1 MLALFATPVSFRS
14 WRAELGLPL
23 VRWSSRSWDGGSSS
37 PSERRWRWPWRLA
50 AASGPTATRAR
61 GLIPPADAPANPTEP
76 ASAPG
81 VATPTQGEAVDAN
94 GTEPFWAVKI
104 RRDTIVLSRPDH
116 PDVMAVNSGP
126 FADGD
131 RTVWRSTSAATGESL
146 TVALTPGD
154 CANGMS
160 DRHFPLKAQVVL
172 GSSTLNGCAEA
183 AVASTPAPRAAPAE
197 PAQGLPAA
205 TE

>member
-1 MLALFATPVSFRS
+1 MRRRIIIAVGASLALVA
-14 WRAELGLPL
+14 ALGGCK
-23 VRWSSRSWDGGSSS
+23 RTDRNEGS
-37 PSERRWRWPWRLA
+37 
-50 AASGPTATRAR
+50 

-81 VATPTQGEAVDAN
+81 VAAPAQAEAVDAN

-116 PDVMAVNSGP
+116 PDVMAVNAGP

-146 TVALTPGD
+146 TVALAPGD
-154 CANGMS
+154 CSNGMS
-160 DRHFPLKAQVVL
+160 DRHFPLKAQVML
-172 GSSTLNGCAEA
+172 GASTLNGCAEA
-183 AVASTPAPRAAPAE
+183 AQASVPAAARPAPAE
-197 PAQGLPAA
+197 PAAQDLPAA